1 MTQYG
6 HDADVPV
13 QTEVDDHT
21 LYTCDVEKDLDLLV
35 SDGSSDSSQPL
46 DVAVRLRAGVSLLPA
61 ELPRAC
67 SKARLKVSIVLSA
80 LRAPAVAPT
89 PWC

>member
-1 MTQYG
+1 MHTCLHTSYT
-6 HDADVPV
+6 A
-13 QTEVDDHT
+13 EVDNHA
-21 LYTCDVEKDLDLLV
+21 LNTCDVEKDLDFLV
-35 SDGSSDSSQPL
+35 SDGPSDSSEPL
-46 DVAVRLRAGVSLLPA
+46 DVAVRLHAGVSLLPA

-67 SKARLKVSIVLSA
+67 SKARLKVSIVLGA